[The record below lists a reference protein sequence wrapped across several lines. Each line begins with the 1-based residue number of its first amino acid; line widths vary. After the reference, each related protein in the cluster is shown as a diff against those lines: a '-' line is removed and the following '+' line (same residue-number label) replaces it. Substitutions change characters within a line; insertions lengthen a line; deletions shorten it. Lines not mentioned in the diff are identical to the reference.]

1 MKLKILVVQPSV
13 KAGETDKNIDNV
25 KNLLDETNI
34 LSSDLI
40 VLPEL
45 WTTGWDC
52 PNFNKYSEPLEV
64 SKTYKFLKEISL
76 KYNTNVIGGSS
87 ILRKPSQKDRN
98 TCIILNRKGEI
109 LDKFHLFS
117 LRGEAE
123 GSFLEEGK
131 SPLIVKTDIGNIG
144 ISICY
149 DLRFPEMFR
158 TYAFNEADIIVNMA
172 AWPKAYIDEYI
183 TLAKAR
189 AIENQIYFICASL
202 TGKINE
208 MYSFGGNSMVIDF
221 HGKIVAGLN
230 EEETVLQAEI
240 DTDIMKAY
248 RQQMPILG
256 DTKKDYQTLEI
267 K

>member
-109 LDKFHLFS
+109 L
-117 LRGEAE
+117 
-123 GSFLEEGK
+123 
-131 SPLIVKTDIGNIG
+131 
-144 ISICY
+144 
-149 DLRFPEMFR
+149 
-158 TYAFNEADIIVNMA
+158 
-172 AWPKAYIDEYI
+172 
-183 TLAKAR
+183 
-189 AIENQIYFICASL
+189 
-202 TGKINE
+202 
-208 MYSFGGNSMVIDF
+208 
-221 HGKIVAGLN
+221 
-230 EEETVLQAEI
+230 
-240 DTDIMKAY
+240 
-248 RQQMPILG
+248 
-256 DTKKDYQTLEI
+256 
-267 K
+267 